1 VKKGYEVLQ
10 QIAEAIDNGK
20 RPSLELSNQFY
31 TLVRPTTP
39 MTCKALRWMC
49 ACSSGHCWD
58 ELALTTFSFGPRCFQ
73 IPHATVGMRPPPA
86 INTPQL
92 LKEKIAMV
100 ESRQYR
106 QTTRLA
112 DTDGMDREV
121 EKASLAAASKP
132 RLTSAL
138 FACLFCILVQLP
150 TSSLRPSCCASPARA
165 QSRCST
171 PSVSHCGG
179 GK

>member
-1 VKKGYEVLQ
+1 MKKGYEVLQ
-10 QIAEAIDNGK
+10 QISEAIDNGQ

-39 MTCKALRWMC
+39 IMCKALRLMC

-58 ELALTTFSFGPRCFQ
+58 ELALTTFSLLWSPHCFQ

-106 QTTRLA
+106 Q
-112 DTDGMDREV
+112 
-121 EKASLAAASKP
+121 
-132 RLTSAL
+132 
-138 FACLFCILVQLP
+138 
-150 TSSLRPSCCASPARA
+150 PARQTRTEWIWRRRKRA
-165 QSRCST
+165 LLLRN
-171 PSVSHCGG
+171 HG
-179 GK
+179 